1 MKLEAVDKKNTSL
14 ICVATVRDMMDNRI
28 LVHFDGWDDIYDY
41 WADPTS
47 PYIHPVGW
55 CDQYGH
61 DLTSPSGKL
70 HVGKLFSKIHEFATD
85 YPTPENFTWEKYL
98 KETKSVAAPVRAFK
112 QRPAC
117 GFKRGMR
124 LECVDKRVKK
134 THFSIVYDVLYA
146 IVIFRYLT

>member
-1 MKLEAVDKKNTSL
+1 MKLEAVDKKNTAL

-70 HVGKLFSKIHEFATD
+70 IKKNYYQNSRVCYRLSNSRKLHLGKI
-85 YPTPENFTWEKYL
+85 PERDQV
-98 KETKSVAAPVRAFK
+98 S
-112 QRPAC
+112 C
-117 GFKRGMR
+117 
-124 LECVDKRVKK
+124 
-134 THFSIVYDVLYA
+134 SSS
-146 IVIFRYLT
+146 